1 MQLFSNPIIFTKS
14 EIYLPHEHKAL
25 VRNVSMSPHP
35 VLQIGGLELGC
46 IVLAALVGDVHHDGR
61 DVDQDLQ
68 GDLVSG
74 PA

>member
-1 MQLFSNPIIFTKS
+1 
-14 EIYLPHEHKAL
+14 
-25 VRNVSMSPHP
+25 MSPHP
-35 VLQIGGLELGC
+35 VLEIGGLELGC
-46 IVLAALVGDVHHDGR
+46 IVLSALVGDVHHYGR